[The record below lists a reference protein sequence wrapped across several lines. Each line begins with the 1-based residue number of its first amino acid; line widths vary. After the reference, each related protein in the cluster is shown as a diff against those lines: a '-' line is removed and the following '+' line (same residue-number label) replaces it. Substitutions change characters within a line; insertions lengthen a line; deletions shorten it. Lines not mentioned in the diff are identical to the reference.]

1 VARSSSLADLH
12 FEGLKGS
19 FTLTEGGAIRVTDRG
34 DKVILTPDE
43 YRKTATI
50 QAVQISEDFT
60 VNSEEGTLYAEAGDW
75 LAEGP
80 AGELWSIKE
89 DIFAATYVPVETEPE
104 ILAHDRQVIVQ
115 TVSCQAAKKEAYDSL
130 KALNL
135 PIPPD
140 LKAEVESQ

>member
-1 VARSSSLADLH
+1 
-12 FEGLKGS
+12 
-19 FTLTEGGAIRVTDRG
+19 
-34 DKVILTPDE
+34 
-43 YRKTATI
+43 
-50 QAVQISEDFT
+50 VQISEDFT
-60 VNSEEGTLYAEAGDW
+60 VNSEEGTLHAEAGDW